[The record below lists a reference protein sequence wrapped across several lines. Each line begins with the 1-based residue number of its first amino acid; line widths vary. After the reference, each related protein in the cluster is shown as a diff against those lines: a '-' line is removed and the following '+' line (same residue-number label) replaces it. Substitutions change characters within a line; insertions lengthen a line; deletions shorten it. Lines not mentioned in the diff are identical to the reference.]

1 MSALGGIFNFGN
13 NQAPVDRAKLAALGK
28 LLAARGP
35 DGGGEACN
43 AHVGMTY
50 RAYHTTHE
58 SQFEVQ
64 PVVSTDGHMLTWDG
78 RLDNRDDLIA
88 DLSDGPRGERIITDA
103 ELVLAAYL
111 RWGQKSFVRLIGD
124 FGLALWDPHAK
135 TLLLVRDV
143 LGTRPIN
150 YYLHR
155 GGIVWSTELQPLL
168 DIANIPR
175 EVDEEYVAGFL
186 TRYPPWGRTPY
197 KNVLGVKPQHFVSVN
212 QDGALK
218 ETSYWAL
225 DPNREIRYE
234 RDQEYEEHFL
244 HEFNDSLKKRLRS
257 HRPIFAELSGGLD
270 SSSIVCVGDRF
281 IKERE
286 SPASRLEMISY
297 VYDESPTADES
308 EYIKCVEQHIERAGH
323 HLKESQY
330 PILTDL
336 NHSSTVVPNGVDAFA
351 GYYRGVQQTMEVDD
365 ARVLLS
371 GEGGDQMLC
380 SSDDPSPELCDLLI
394 QGKFLALHR
403 RLQVWSSALKRPYS
417 WLLVRR
423 VIIPTLPDSLQFN
436 LTGQPVNTIP
446 PWFDTKF
453 VARAHLKERMNSF
466 PDHYGF
472 RLPSSRDQSL
482 GFISVVNHI
491 APGYRRDR
499 LNAEIR
505 YPYLHRPL
513 IEFLQA
519 IPFAQRVRPG
529 ETRSLMRRALKTT
542 LPERIARRRTK
553 GNPHEAVCRAVLRQ
567 LPHLRTFFDDARV
580 SEYGYVDSRALL
592 ETLELAKHGLTVN
605 LVSLLK
611 TMSLEFWLRTLE
623 HPRSM
628 ATAEDCWPAETVYSG
643 ATSASLARV
652 ERTA

>member
-13 NQAPVDRAKLAALGK
+13 NPAPVDRAKLAALGK

-88 DLSDGPRGERIITDA
+88 ELFSGARGERIITDA
-103 ELVLAAYL
+103 EIVLAAYL

-155 GGIVWSTELQPLL
+155 GGTVWSTELQPLL
-168 DIANIPR
+168 DVANIPR

-197 KNVLGVKPQHFVSVN
+197 KNVFGVKPQHFVSVN
-212 QDGALK
+212 QDGEIK
-218 ETSYWAL
+218 ETSYWTL
-225 DPNREIRYE
+225 DPSREIRYG
-234 RDQEYEEHFL
+234 RDEEYEEHFL

-270 SSSIVCVGDRF
+270 SSSIVCAANRF
-281 IKERE
+281 VENRE
-286 SPASRLEMISY
+286 VPTPRLETVSHI
-297 VYDESPTADES
+297 YDLSPTADES
-308 EYIKCVEQHIERAGH
+308 QFIECVEQHIGCCGH

-330 PILTDL
+330 PLLTGLDL
-336 NHSSTVVPNGVDAFA
+336 NPTLVPNGVDGFA
-351 GYYRGVQQTMEVDD
+351 EYYRGAQKVMERSN

-371 GEGGDQMLC
+371 GEGGDQMLG
-380 SSDDPSPELCDLLI
+380 SSDDPSPELCDLLV
-394 QGKFLALHR
+394 QGRLLALHK
-403 RLQVWSSALKRPYS
+403 RLQVWSGSLKRSYL
-417 WLLVRR
+417 WLLWQRT
-423 VIIPTLPDSLQFN
+423 ILPTLPQSVRRSQRTLPRWVDPHFARRNHMREMLNSN
-436 LTGQPVNTIP
+436 LDI
-446 PWFDTKF
+446 
-453 VARAHLKERMNSF
+453 
-466 PDHYGF
+466 YGF
-472 RLPSSRDQSL
+472 RSPSSRDQSA
-482 GFISVVNHI
+482 GFVSVVNHI
-491 APGYRRDR
+491 AAGYRRGHFSIE
-499 LNAEIR
+499 LR

-513 IEFLQA
+513 VEFLQA
-519 IPFAQRVRPG
+519 IPFNQRLRPG
-529 ETRSLMRRALKTT
+529 ETRSLMRRSLKTA
-542 LPERIARRRTK
+542 LPDRIARRRTK
-553 GNPHEAVCRAVLRQ
+553 GDPHESICRAAIRELPRLRG
-567 LPHLRTFFDDARV
+567 LFNDARV
-580 SEYGYVDSRALL
+580 GGYGFVDPSALSEVL
-592 ETLELAKHGLTVN
+592 ESASHGLRVN
-605 LVSLLK
+605 IIALLK
-611 TMSLEFWLRTLE
+611 TISLEFWLRTLE
-623 HPRSM
+623 RPQSTTALSSRSTNSIFPDP
-628 ATAEDCWPAETVYSG
+628 AHVGLQRAEAGS
-643 ATSASLARV
+643 
-652 ERTA
+652 